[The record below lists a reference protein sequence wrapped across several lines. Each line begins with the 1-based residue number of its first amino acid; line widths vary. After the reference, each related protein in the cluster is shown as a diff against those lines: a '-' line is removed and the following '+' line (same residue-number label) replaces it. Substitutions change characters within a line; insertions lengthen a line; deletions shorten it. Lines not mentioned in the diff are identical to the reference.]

1 MTFQYLIRRKGTDR
15 CSSSNCYDKTRG
27 SGFKLKKGRFRMKR
41 SFGVFVVVVVVYNRS
56 GEALEQFA
64 REMTDAPSLET
75 LKVGRTGL

>member
-1 MTFQYLIRRKGTDR
+1 
-15 CSSSNCYDKTRG
+15 
-27 SGFKLKKGRFRMKR
+27 MKR